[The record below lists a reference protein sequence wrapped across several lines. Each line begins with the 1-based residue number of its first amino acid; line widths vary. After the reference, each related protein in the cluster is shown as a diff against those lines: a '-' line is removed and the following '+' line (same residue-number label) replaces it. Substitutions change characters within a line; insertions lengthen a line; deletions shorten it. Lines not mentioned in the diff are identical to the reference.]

1 MSKYSIQSYRVRSL
15 RELCRVT
22 LYPNPMAVDLLWTWP
37 KVTFCNRV
45 FCCCPTGTFLLC
57 PPWSFCAP
65 HFYTC
70 CSRCL
75 EYMPT
80 PSSWPGEASWILYNP
95 DYVSCHHST
104 NMYWSARSETQG
116 DWKQTQPLLLV
127 ELPSHLCETPCFQ
140 VPASAFFPQAW
151 VCMCLCIHMFT
162 RDCMCVYTYVYT
174 YSHTCIHTCTHTFY
188 STDVHWILLIG
199 WWIFLFHQT
208 KFFTLRDHTSLFH
221 FIIKSPS
228 LSL

>member
-1 MSKYSIQSYRVRSL
+1 MSKYGIQCYRVCSP

-22 LYPNPMAVDLLWTWP
+22 LYPNPMAVGLPWTWP
-37 KVTFCNRV
+37 KVTFCSRV

-57 PPWSFCAP
+57 PPRHFCA
-65 HFYTC
+65 
-70 CSRCL
+70 L
-75 EYMPT
+75 QYMLFLL
-80 PSSWPGEASWILYNP
+80 PGIHAPLLLAWWSLWILYNP
-95 DYVSCHHST
+95 DYVPCHHST

-127 ELPSHLCETPCFQ
+127 ELPSHLCETPFPSPCLC
-140 VPASAFFPQAW
+140 FFPTGMSVYVSVHTHVHTW
-151 VCMCLCIHMFT
+151 LHVCIHVCVHIFT
-162 RDCMCVYTYVYT
+162 CVYTHVHT
-174 YSHTCIHTCTHTFY
+174 YLLQHRCTLD
-188 STDVHWILLIG
+188 STDWWIL
-199 WWIFLFHQT
+199 LFHQT